1 MSDGA
6 VKKKVSFKEKFT
18 RFFLDAKGEMKKIV
32 WPGKKNVINN
42 TGIVIVVMVIA
53 AIFVGCLDIVTTQLI
68 NAFVS
73 IL

>member
-32 WPGKKNVINN
+32 WPGKKNVVNN